1 MPQPAGPDPA
11 TRDLLDRARGA
22 PRRRFEVAADPGP
35 EPEFLRASPLPPG
48 ATLGPAG
55 ENGVQL
61 IVRPKPKPSPW
72 FMEHDTGSMRDYLR
86 GELAI
91 GEGN

>member
-1 MPQPAGPDPA
+1 
-11 TRDLLDRARGA
+11 
-22 PRRRFEVAADPGP
+22 
-35 EPEFLRASPLPPG
+35 LPPG